1 MSSHSEVCRTN
12 ARHCLEIAHTT
23 STVEDTCEFLSLAG
37 SWQRLATEIEHNERF
52 IALIDKLAARN
63 PTKADTEQELEE
75 ADTEQEL
82 EEFSDH
88 SPVQSFQRL
97 AAAIVSISSHF
108 VADRFALVVN
118 ESDQLEERQQAAR

>member
-1 MSSHSEVCRTN
+1 MSSHSEVCRAN
-12 ARHCLEIAHTT
+12 AWHCLEIAHTT

-75 ADTEQEL
+75 
-82 EEFSDH
+82 FSDH

-108 VADRFALVVN
+108 VADHFALVVN